1 MVTGGSLATICSSK
15 QCLNT
20 PLPQRAAVCNLAC
33 EKKKSVRVWAQ
44 KGLSHKFSGE
54 NLCIERKW
62 DRQLTQRNAMA
73 GQTWLIKRLGS
84 GWAVHQRL
92 TGAGSRGCSPVRGG
106 GRAVVV
112 DDLGGQYEDTFD
124 DVEKRIMDF
133 FTFKAV
139 RHIIRQQKE
148 IRSSGA
154 TQPGENSGAYDWFY
168 EGCSLS
174 AMDRDCQQLVDYFT
188 YRGVTTVL
196 TQLHELNPGLYRSF
210 YKFVAE
216 NKLRDSKLFIR
227 SLVKENQELAER
239 VMVTR
244 LHLYNKWIKKYD
256 HERMYLTM
264 KEQNL
269 ELLRER
275 LMQTVKFESEGEHP
289 LQE

>member
-124 DVEKRIMDF
+124 DVEK
-133 FTFKAV
+133 
-139 RHIIRQQKE
+139 
-148 IRSSGA
+148 
-154 TQPGENSGAYDWFY
+154 
-168 EGCSLS
+168 
-174 AMDRDCQQLVDYFT
+174 QLVDYFT

>member
-168 EGCSLS
+168 E
-174 AMDRDCQQLVDYFT
+174 
-188 YRGVTTVL
+188 
-196 TQLHELNPGLYRSF
+196 
-210 YKFVAE
+210 FVAE